1 MQGESSTGV
10 HQSLAGIG
18 DLCHKHNC
26 LLLVDSVCSAG
37 GVPLF
42 ADAWGID
49 VMYSGSQKCLSAPPG
64 GLQHLA
70 GPPACRLLCSGEG
83 CQSTGPDCRPGG
95 HCHLDHT
102 AQTGTTCSI
111 TSQAKPLNSKE
122 LVCCPAGAAPFMM
135 SERAMQKLKGRK
147 TKPASYL
154 LDMNLM
160 GDYWSATADIWSA
173 A

>member
-18 DLCHKHNC
+18 NLCHKHSC

-64 GLQHLA
+64 GCQDRA
-70 GPPACRLLCSGEG
+70 GPPAYRLLCWGLRVLEL
-83 CQSTGPDCRPGG
+83 RPRWQGG
-95 HCHLDHT
+95 HL
-102 AQTGTTCSI
+102 
-111 TSQAKPLNSKE
+111 P
-122 LVCCPAGAAPFMM
+122 P
-135 SERAMQKLKGRK
+135 
-147 TKPASYL
+147 
-154 LDMNLM
+154 
-160 GDYWSATADIWSA
+160 
-173 A
+173 